1 MRTFSFLARGV
12 LCAAFCL
19 AAASFS
25 YAQSDRGSIAG
36 TVEDS
41 TGGIVANAQVLAK
54 SVDTSSEY
62 TATTGPTGGYRMPEV
77 KIGIY
82 NVTVTAQ
89 GFKVDQK
96 TGVQVQV
103 NTVSTLDFA
112 LTIGAVNETVTI
124 IADSPSIQSEDSV

>member
-1 MRTFSFLARGV
+1 MRAFSIFIKSCV
-12 LCAAFCL
+12 CAAVL
-19 AAASFS
+19 LSAASLS
-25 YAQSDRGSIAG
+25 CAQSDRGSIAG
-36 TVEDS
+36 TVVDS
-41 TGGIVANAQVLAK
+41 TGAAVANAQVVAK

-82 NVTVTAQ
+82 NVTVTAP
-89 GFKVDQK
+89 GFKIDQK

-112 LTIGAVNETVTI
+112 L
-124 IADSPSIQSEDSV
+124 